1 MARHQRPSPIFQLAL
16 SVPTPSPHRWSAQI
30 AERYACILSDDLA
43 DWFDAEIWKGCGS
56 GEYCESVHPE
66 VLLSDAPEV
75 IWPGLMP
82 ANLLPILGDS
92 MGNWLG
98 VRIDSENQA
107 NQIVHWY
114 HGGGDWIPWG
124 NRLSEAI
131 VFETLVD
138 QLPGP
143 RRAAALPAENFQR
156 QSPPKH
162 DAIVRWAFAK
172 YPREIAD
179 LMDRRIEPAA
189 VADRLLSHSIAE
201 VAVRFELIQAA
212 LFQDWSR
219 HVFEPLAESLELDW
233 NDVVKWM
240 FDADQMPESAW
251 LKIQGMLND
260 LNLDP
265 DPRSQDWKTAA
276 RHARV
281 SQSLA
286 PELSWPWDLIGYH
299 NERLG
304 NRKEAIA
311 AYWQGAMQSTFTDQS
326 VRLHMHFT
334 QSVSAKFSIARLNEI
349 DPAIVAGNDY
359 LRLLLKNGE
368 SDDLPPLRQ
377 VYEHWMR
384 IADDCESHGNLD
396 AAFDSLMRAGWDLGA
411 EQIADYG
418 KILERIEAVAA
429 AAGQTGRSRLAAAHR
444 RCLDKRYGI

>member
-1 MARHQRPSPIFQLAL
+1 MSAPKR
-16 SVPTPSPHRWSAQI
+16 SPHQWSAQI
-30 AERYACILSDDLA
+30 AERYSCVLSDDLA

-66 VLLSDAPEV
+66 TLLSDAPDV

-98 VRIDSENQA
+98 VRIDCENKA
-107 NQIVHWY
+107 SQIVHWF

-143 RRAAALPAENFQR
+143 RRAAALPAENFER
-156 QSPPKH
+156 QSSPKN

-172 YPREIAD
+172 YPSEIAD
-179 LMDRRIEPAA
+179 LLDQSVTPAA
-189 VADRLLSHSIAE
+189 VADRLLRHSIAE

-212 LFQDWSR
+212 LFQDWSS
-219 HVFEPLAESLELDW
+219 HVSELVAESLELDW
-233 NDVVKWM
+233 NQVVNWI

-251 LKIQGMLND
+251 QQIEGKLNHRK
-260 LNLDP
+260 LD
-265 DPRSQDWKTAA
+265 DDCRDQDWDTAA
-276 RHARV
+276 MHARAC
-281 SQSLA
+281 QSLA
-286 PELSWPWDLIGYH
+286 PDLSWPWDLIGYY

-304 NRKEAIA
+304 KRSQAVA
-311 AYWQGAMQSTFTDQS
+311 AYGQGAMQSTFTDQS

-334 QSVSAKFSIARLNEI
+334 QSTAAKFSIARLHEI
-349 DPAIVAGNDY
+349 DRTVIANNDY
-359 LRLLLKNGE
+359 FQLLQE
-368 SDDLPPLRQ
+368 SRSAEEPLPLRK
-377 VYEHWMR
+377 VCEYWMR
-384 IADDCESHGNLD
+384 VADDYQHHGNLK
-396 AAFDSLMRAGWDLGA
+396 ATLDSLMRAGWDLGA

-418 KILERIEAVAA
+418 PILEKIEAVAA
-429 AAGQTGRSRLAAAHR
+429 DAGQVGRSRLAAAHR
-444 RCLDKRYGI
+444 QCLNRRYGV